1 MSKQPIP
8 VILGVDVEP
17 DKPFNPRSN
26 PMPWEGYLRAVE
38 FFSSFRPELEAL
50 TFAPVHLSWFYRM
63 DPQIAE
69 IHGDPGWA
77 WSNYPDEARTLI
89 AANDEFGLHT
99 HPFRWDDTGNTWIQD
114 YGNQRWVEHSLR
126 MAFDTFNRELNR
138 ACVSFRFG
146 DRWMNNRTFRLLETL
161 GVKYDL
167 TLEPGSK
174 RMPSYHGSM
183 PHTGFIPDQRRVPR
197 TIYRPAKANYQRSD
211 PSRADGPY
219 VIPVSTAPIHLESG
233 TVYRPMPM
241 LKRLYYRLAA
251 PERVGNWTQTLNIAA
266 ETRVFRSI
274 LDHNLRTLES
284 PYLAAIGRSHIF
296 TSAEFTGNVRA
307 NLRALLDCCGNLRDR
322 PVAFTTPPELVACL
336 ERA

>member
-1 MSKQPIP
+1 MSKDPIP
-8 VILGVDVEP
+8 VILCVDVEP

-26 PMPWEGYLRAVE
+26 PMPWEGYQRAVE
-38 FFSSFRPELEAL
+38 FFSGFRPELEAL

-77 WSNYPDEARTLI
+77 WSNYPDQARTLI
-89 AANDEFGLHT
+89 AADDEFGLHT
-99 HPFRWDDTGNTWIQD
+99 HPFRWDNTRNTWIQD
-114 YGNQRWVEHSLR
+114 FGNQRWVEHSLR
-126 MAFDTFNRELNR
+126 MSFDTFRHELNR
-138 ACVSFRFG
+138 PCVSFRFG

-174 RMPSYHGSM
+174 RVTSYHGTF
-183 PHTGFIPDQRRVPR
+183 PYTGFIPDQRSVPR
-197 TIYRPAKANYQRSD
+197 TIYHPARSNYQRND
-211 PSRADGPY
+211 PLRNDGPY
-219 VIPVSTAPIHLESG
+219 VIPVSTAPIHLASG
-233 TVYRPMPM
+233 TVYQQPPV
-241 LKRLYYRLAA
+241 LKWLYYRLAA

-266 ETRVFRSI
+266 EPTAFRSI

-284 PYLAAIGRSHIF
+284 SYLATVVRSHIF
-296 TSAEFTGNVRA
+296 TSAEFTSNARV
-307 NLRALLDCCGNLRDR
+307 NLRALSDCSASLRDR
-322 PVAFTTPPELVACL
+322 PIVFTTPPELVACL